1 MTEQTGRIK
10 AIKGYFAGDLR
21 FKCLLGALIALV
33 VLDGVISYFGVSQG
47 LAREG
52 NPFLQT
58 LVGERNFM
66 LIKAAGAMLG
76 AFILWD
82 IHKTRPR
89 MALISSYCFVGLYT
103 GIVAW
108 NLAVLFTA

>member
-1 MTEQTGRIK
+1 VTEQTSRAK
-10 AIKGYFAGDLR
+10 AVKGYFAGDSR
-21 FKCLLGALIALV
+21 FKRLLGILIALV
-33 VLDGVISYFGVSQG
+33 ISDGVISYFGVSQG

-58 LVGERNFM
+58 LVGEQNFL
-66 LIKAAGAMLG
+66 LIKVAGALLG

-89 MALISSYCFVGLYT
+89 MARISSYCFVGLYT
-103 GIVAW
+103 GIVVW
-108 NLAVLFTA
+108 NLFVLSTA

>member
-1 MTEQTGRIK
+1 MAEQVSHIQS
-10 AIKGYFAGDLR
+10 IKGYFAGAR
-21 FKCLLGALIALV
+21 RMKCLLGILIALV
-33 VLDGVISYFGVSQG
+33 ISDGLISYFGVTQG

-58 LVGERNFM
+58 LVGERNFL
-66 LIKAAGAMLG
+66 LIKVAGALLG

-82 IHKTRPR
+82 IHKTRPK

-103 GIVAW
+103 GIVIW
-108 NLAVLFTA
+108 NLFVFFNA

>member
-10 AIKGYFAGDLR
+10 AVKGYFAGDLR

-33 VLDGVISYFGVSQG
+33 VSDGVISYFGVSQG

-66 LIKAAGAMLG
+66 LIKVAGAMLG

-89 MALISSYCFVGLYT
+89 MALISSYCFVGLYA